1 MEGDLPPRRLRHR
14 HGRGG
19 HQAGR
24 TAGIA
29 RRPPLRGPMM
39 PPDRTKIGRSG
50 GPASI
55 AAMPNQL
62 RQIVLALFLAAAAAG
77 VLGCGGSSGP
87 DPSISGQEAAVLT
100 SKIDEIQANVK
111 VGSCLVASDKTD
123 DLIADVQQLPSSVDS
138 DVKTALQNG
147 ANQLK
152 ILLSDPTQCEGRTT
166 TSETTT
172 STPST
177 TESTT
182 TTKTHPTTTTQTQ
195 TQPTTTTQT
204 QTLPSTT
211 TGGSGGIGP
220 GGL

>member
-1 MEGDLPPRRLRHR
+1 MMAP
-14 HGRGG
+14 
-19 HQAGR
+19 
-24 TAGIA
+24 
-29 RRPPLRGPMM
+29 GPS
-39 PPDRTKIGRSG
+39 RKGRSG
-50 GPASI
+50 APASI
-55 AAMPNQL
+55 AAMPNRL
-62 RQIVLALFLAAAAAG
+62 RPILLALILAG
-77 VLGCGGSSGP
+77 VSAGILGCGGSSGP
-87 DPSISGQEAAVLT
+87 DPSLTGQEAAVLS
-100 SKIDEIQANVK
+100 SKIDEIQANVD

-123 DLIADVQQLPSSVDS
+123 DLIADVQQLPSSVNS
-138 DVKTALQNG
+138 DVKTALENG

-152 ILLSDPTQCEGRTT
+152 ILLADPDQCQGNTT

-182 TTKTHPTTTTQTQ
+182 TTKTQPTTTTRTQ

-204 QTLPSTT
+204 QTGPSTT